1 MTRRGYRGA
10 GLRIEISPDR
20 IQGEFTTRVAEL
32 SGQNL
37 RLCYQCGK
45 CSAGCPMAFVMDLLP
60 NQVIRLV
67 QLGLAEDLEGS
78 ETAWLCASCLAC
90 SVRCPK
96 GIDIARVMEA
106 VRQLSL
112 RKNIDHVDVSHLA
125 PERLAGLPQIA
136 LVSGFRKLTS

>member
-1 MTRRGYRGA
+1 MKWELSDKALHSDFRR
-10 GLRIEISPDR
+10 
-20 IQGEFTTRVAEL
+20 RVEEL

-67 QLGLAEDLEGS
+67 QLGLAEDLEDS

>member
-1 MTRRGYRGA
+1 MRV
-10 GLRIEISPDR
+10 EISPDR
-20 IQGEFTTRVAEL
+20 IQGEFATRVTEL
-32 SGQNL
+32 SGQNI

-67 QLGLAEDLEGS
+67 QLGFAEDLEDS
-78 ETAWLCASCLAC
+78 ATAWLCASCFAC

-106 VRQLSL
+106 IRQLSL
-112 RKNIDHVDVSHLA
+112 RKNVDHVDVPRLA
-125 PERLAGLPQIA
+125 PERVAELPQIA
-136 LVSGFRKLTS
+136 LVSAFRKMTS